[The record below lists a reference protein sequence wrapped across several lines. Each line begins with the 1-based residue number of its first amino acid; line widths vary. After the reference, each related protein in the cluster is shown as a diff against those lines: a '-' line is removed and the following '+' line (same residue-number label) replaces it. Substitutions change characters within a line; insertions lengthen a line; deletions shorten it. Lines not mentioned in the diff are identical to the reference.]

1 MPIAR
6 AAVSRAVVK
15 NVIVTPP
22 APSAQ
27 FVAAGE
33 SISAKTFSR
42 FKDPERVIRKLSAS
56 IKSSGS
62 ATLSGNGLGPYS
74 ISGAVNGERGA
85 ISLRA
90 LDADNNVV
98 ATAIHVWG
106 IATTGDYSPWKLL
119 STADI
124 AATTDTGNLETSK
137 SMSGDEI
144 QFRGSVPAGSSDYH
158 PDNGCLYQF
167 GMIDPNDG
175 TTFSAGNGDIIGIQF
190 YFKLGSTVP
199 NSNREFVYCGI
210 WDGSQGSFGGALFLS
225 ADRIAYGSYTSVT
238 QQSYS
243 RSAGNAYL
251 VEVMMADDSSDSSG
265 VAGLPSVKVFDDSS
279 TPARA
284 ASNVS
289 GNQTTTISATTAK
302 PTLSFSGDR
311 RNNRNHRRNNPN
323 KKFSIGKK
331 TSHVTTYAKDNEHPE
346 RTIRRFLKK
355 CKKER
360 VVERSREYDYYE
372 KPSVKRARAKARRKA
387 LIEKANREN
396 QSK

>member
-33 SISAKTFSR
+33 SISAKTFGR
-42 FKDPERVIRKLSAS
+42 FRDPERVIRKLSAS

-119 STADI
+119 NTADI

-199 NSNREFVYCGI
+199 SSNREFVYCGI

-302 PTLSFSGDR
+302 PTLSFSGDIDVTVYYR
-311 RNNRNHRRNNPN
+311 LIYAPSNP
-323 KKFSIGKK
+323 F
-331 TSHVTTYAKDNEHPE
+331 
-346 RTIRRFLKK
+346 
-355 CKKER
+355 
-360 VVERSREYDYYE
+360 
-372 KPSVKRARAKARRKA
+372 
-387 LIEKANREN
+387 
-396 QSK
+396 

>member
-33 SISAKTFSR
+33 SISAKTFGR

-144 QFRGSVPAGSSDYH
+144 QFRGDVPAGSSDYH
-158 PDNGCLYQF
+158 PDNGCLYRF
-167 GMIDPNDG
+167 NMIDPNDG
-175 TTFSAGNGDIIGIQF
+175 TTFSAGGGDIVGIQF
-190 YFKLGSTVP
+190 YLKLGSTVP
-199 NSNREFVYCGI
+199 DSNREFVYCGM
-210 WDGSQGSFGGALFLS
+210 WDGGSSASNGSFAGLIYFN
-225 ADRIAYGSYTSVT
+225 ADRIAHGTYKAVSTQTYTKSV
-238 QQSYS
+238 
-243 RSAGNAYL
+243 GNTYL
-251 VEVMMADDSSDSSG
+251 IEIMMADDSADSSG
-265 VAGLPSVKVFDDSS
+265 VAGFPTVKVFDDAG
-279 TPARA
+279 TPARV
-284 ASNVS
+284 ASVVN
-289 GNQTTTISATTAK
+289 GNQTTTISAANAR
-302 PTLSFSGDR
+302 PTLSFSGDIDVTIYYR
-311 RNNRNHRRNNPN
+311 LIYPPSNP
-323 KKFSIGKK
+323 F
-331 TSHVTTYAKDNEHPE
+331 
-346 RTIRRFLKK
+346 
-355 CKKER
+355 
-360 VVERSREYDYYE
+360 
-372 KPSVKRARAKARRKA
+372 
-387 LIEKANREN
+387 
-396 QSK
+396 